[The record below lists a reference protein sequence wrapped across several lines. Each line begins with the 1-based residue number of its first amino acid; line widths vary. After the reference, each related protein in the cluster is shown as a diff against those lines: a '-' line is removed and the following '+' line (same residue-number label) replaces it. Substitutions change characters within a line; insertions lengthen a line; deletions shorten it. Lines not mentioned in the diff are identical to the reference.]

1 MIVKLE
7 KDISQKEIEVLIR
20 YAEKTRMV
28 ERLQELIESVD
39 KTVKCRIDTGEIWIK
54 ASDIYYIE
62 SVDKRTFV
70 YGDKAV
76 YRTELRL
83 YQLTEELMSAGFVRV
98 SKSCL
103 LNINMLQSIRPLM
116 NSRLEATLANGEKIN
131 VTRKYIPEIRE
142 RLERR

>member
-103 LNINMLQSIRPLM
+103 LNINMLQSMKPLM

-131 VTRKYIPEIRE
+131 VTRKYIPEIRKK
-142 RLERR
+142 LERR

>member
-116 NSRLEATLANGEKIN
+116 NSRLEATPANGEKIN

>member
-7 KDISQKEIEVLIR
+7 ENISQKEIEVLIR
-20 YAEKTRMV
+20 YAKKTKMV
-28 ERLQELIESVD
+28 ERLQELIESAD
-39 KTVKCRIDTGEIWIK
+39 KTVKCRTDTGELWIK
-54 ASDIYYIE
+54 ASDIFYIE

-83 YQLTEELMSAGFVRV
+83 YQLAEELMSAGFVRA

-103 LNINMLQSIRPLM
+103 ININMLKEIRPLF
-116 NSRLEATLANGEKIN
+116 NSRLEATLTNGEKIN
-131 VTRKYIPEIRE
+131 VTRKYISEIRS

>member
-7 KDISQKEIEVLIR
+7 ENISQEEIEVLIR
-20 YAEKTRMV
+20 YAKKTRMV
-28 ERLQELIESVD
+28 EQLRELIESVD
-39 KTVKCRIDTGEIWIK
+39 KTVKCRADSGEMWIK
-54 ASDIYYIE
+54 ASDIFYIE

-76 YRTELRL
+76 YRTEFRL
-83 YQLTEELMSAGFVRV
+83 YQLAEELMSAGFVRA

-103 LNINMLQSIRPLM
+103 INSNMLQSIRPLL
-116 NSRLEATLANGEKIN
+116 NSRLEATLTNGEKIN
-131 VTRKYIPEIRE
+131 VTRKYIPEIRS